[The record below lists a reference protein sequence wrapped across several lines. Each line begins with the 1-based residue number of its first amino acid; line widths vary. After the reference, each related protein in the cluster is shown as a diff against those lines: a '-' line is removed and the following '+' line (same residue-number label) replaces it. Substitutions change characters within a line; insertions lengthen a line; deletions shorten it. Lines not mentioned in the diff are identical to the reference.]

1 MGIFKRLGEILGR
14 GISDTLST
22 HVRYSRKFSAEY
34 LGRTELYNKVTNCP
48 PVMLVHG
55 LIYQISVSNKPDY
68 HGWIIVRVYDA
79 DGKYLTWIPYSA
91 PWTHYWAPVD
101 REPEFLIIDLPFES
115 SLAPIG

>member
-1 MGIFKRLGEILGR
+1 MGIFKQLGELFGR
-14 GISDTLST
+14 GISDTLSAHEHYT
-22 HVRYSRKFSAEY
+22 NKFPAQY
-34 LGRTELYNKVTNCP
+34 LGRTELYNKVSNCP

-55 LIYQISVSNKPDY
+55 LIYQISVSHKPDY

-91 PWTHYWAPVD
+91 PWTHYWAPTD
-101 REPEFLIIDLPFES
+101 REPEFLVVDLPFAS